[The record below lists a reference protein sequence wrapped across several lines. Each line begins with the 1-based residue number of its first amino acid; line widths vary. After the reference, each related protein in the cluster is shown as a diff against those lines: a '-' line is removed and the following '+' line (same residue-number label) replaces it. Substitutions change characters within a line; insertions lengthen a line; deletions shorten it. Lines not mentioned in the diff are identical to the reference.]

1 MTVLKYETYIGHPA
15 AHYSMLL
22 ENDFDKI
29 KVLFIKIVYDFRY
42 KSRASA
48 RNKKKTIQTIVC
60 TRAQAYGDVKSA
72 KKLM

>member
-1 MTVLKYETYIGHPA
+1 MTDLKYETYIGHPA
-15 AHYSMLL
+15 VHYSMLS

-48 RNKKKTIQTIVC
+48 RNKKKLSKPSYVLVRRRMAMLNQL
-60 TRAQAYGDVKSA
+60 KN
-72 KKLM
+72 